1 MKLVEKHKIYKSH
14 PVYSK
19 LDEMS
24 RKANN
29 LYNQCVYFA
38 KNSENLSE
46 DLKNL
51 DKEMKSFPDEHDNYR
66 SFGHTK
72 CAQQILRLFHQNL
85 RSYFASIKDYKKNP
99 TKYTGMPRFPKF
111 RKSGERFQVIFT
123 NQSAKLDGQII
134 NIASKTFENKLFI
147 RLRTNSAKKLCQVVF
162 APRNDHFLVYVI
174 YEVDN
179 SIISQKS
186 NKVAAIDIGLT
197 NLATVTFSEQ
207 YEPILYRSDLLK
219 INKDFNRI
227 TADYV
232 SILKK
237 TQNKYTSKRRNR
249 LSEKYAGLIEDRL
262 HKISRSII
270 NDLSQRG
277 VSTVVVGKNTGQ
289 KINNKLKNFVQ
300 VPLFRLIE
308 MIKYKAELAG
318 IKFIQVNES
327 YTSGTSF
334 LDNELPTKAFY
345 NKERRKF
352 RGLFLSNKLKR
363 INADVNASF
372 QIMKKIYEKFTYDD
386 SVKYAN
392 PIVKTICQDVQYILD
407 H

>member
-14 PVYSK
+14 PAYSD
-19 LDEMS
+19 LDHMS

-29 LYNQCVYFA
+29 LYNQCVYLA
-38 KNSENLSE
+38 KHSENLSE

-51 DKEMKSFPDEHDNYR
+51 DKIMKSFPDEHDNYR
-66 SFGHTK
+66 SLRYSV
-72 CAQQILRLFHQNL
+72 CAQQIIRLFQQNL
-85 RSYFASIKDYKKNP
+85 RSYFASVKDYKKNP
-99 TKYTGMPRFPKF
+99 TKYTSMPRFPKF

-123 NQSAKLDGQII
+123 NQAAKLDGQIVK
-134 NIASKTFENKLFI
+134 IASKTFENKLSI
-147 RLRTNSAKKLCQVVF
+147 RLRTNSAKKLCQVTF

-174 YEVDN
+174 YEVDD
-179 SIISQKS
+179 STISQKS

-197 NLATVTFSEQ
+197 NLATVTFSDK
-207 YEPILYRSDLLK
+207 YEPILYRSDLVK
-219 INKDFNRI
+219 INKDFNRLN
-227 TADYV
+227 AKYV

-237 TQNKYTSKRRNR
+237 TQDKYTSKRRNR

-262 HKISRSII
+262 HKISRAIV

-277 VSTVVVGKNTGQ
+277 VSTVIVGKNTGQ

-318 IKFIQVNES
+318 ITFIQVEES

-352 RGLFLSNKLKR
+352 RGLFLSNNLKR

-372 QIMKKIYEKFTYDD
+372 QIMKKIYEKFTFDTA
-386 SVKYAN
+386 VKYAN
-392 PIVKTICQDVQYILD
+392 PIVKTIC
-407 H
+407 

>member
-14 PVYSK
+14 PAYSN
-19 LDEMS
+19 LDHMS

-29 LYNQCVYFA
+29 LYNQCVYLA
-38 KNSENLSE
+38 KHSENLSE

-51 DKEMKSFPDEHDNYR
+51 DKIMKSFPDEHDNYR
-66 SFGHTK
+66 SLRYSV
-72 CAQQILRLFHQNL
+72 CAQQIIRLFQQNL
-85 RSYFASIKDYKKNP
+85 RSYFASVKDYRKNP
-99 TKYTGMPRFPKF
+99 KKYTGMPRFPKF

-123 NQSAKLDGQII
+123 NQVAKLNGQTI
-134 NIASKTFENKLFI
+134 NIAPRVFENKLFI
-147 RLRTNSAKKLCQVVF
+147 RLRTNSAKKLCQVTF
-162 APRNDHFLVYVI
+162 APRNDYFLVYVI
-174 YEVDN
+174 YEADDPV
-179 SIISQKS
+179 SSQNS

-207 YEPILYRSDLLK
+207 HEPILYRSDLVK
-219 INKDFNRI
+219 INKDFNRL
-227 TADYV
+227 TAEHV

-262 HKISRSII
+262 HKISRAIV

-277 VSTVVVGKNTGQ
+277 VSTLVVGKNTGQ
-289 KINNKLKNFVQ
+289 KINNKLKNFMQ

-308 MIKYKAELAG
+308 MIKYKSELAG

-334 LDNELPTKAFY
+334 LDNELPTKKFY

-352 RGLFLSNKLKR
+352 RGLFISNDLKR

-372 QIMKKIYEKFTYDD
+372 QIMKKVYEKFTYDAV
-386 SVKYAN
+386 VKYAN
-392 PIVKTICQDVQYILD
+392 PIVKTIC
-407 H
+407 

>member
-14 PVYSK
+14 PSYSK

-38 KNSENLSE
+38 KHSDNLSE

-51 DKEMKSFPDEHDNYR
+51 DKVMKSFPDEYDNYR
-66 SFGHTK
+66 SLGYVV

-85 RSYFASIKDYKKNP
+85 RSYFAAINDYKKNP
-99 TKYTGMPRFPKF
+99 AKYTGRPCFPKF
-111 RKSGERFQVIFT
+111 RKSSDRFQVIFT
-123 NQSAKLDGQII
+123 NQSAKLDDQVA
-134 NIASKTFENKLFI
+134 NIAPRTFENKLSI
-147 RLRTNSAKKLCQVVF
+147 KLRTRSAKKLCQVVF
-162 APRNDHFLVYVI
+162 APRNGYFLAYVI
-174 YEVDN
+174 YEVDDLIV
-179 SIISQKS
+179 SRRS
-186 NKVAAIDIGLT
+186 NKVAAIDIGLS

-207 YEPILYRSDLLK
+207 DEPILYRSDLMK
-219 INKDFNRI
+219 INQDFNRI
-227 TADYV
+227 TSNYV

-237 TQNKYTSKRRNR
+237 TQNKDTSKRRKR
-249 LSEKYAGLIEDRL
+249 YSEKYSGLVEDRL
-262 HKISRSII
+262 HKISRAII
-270 NDLSQRG
+270 NDLSHRG
-277 VSTVVVGKNTGQ
+277 VSTVIVGKNTGQ

-300 VPLFRLIE
+300 VPLFRLIN

-318 IKFIQVNES
+318 ITFIQVNES

-334 LDNELPTKAFY
+334 LDNDLPTKEY
-345 NKERRKF
+345 YDKSRRKH
-352 RGLFLSNKLKR
+352 RGLFVSNNSKI

-372 QIMKKIYEKFTYDD
+372 QIMKKVYKKFVYTN

-392 PIVKTICQDVQYILD
+392 PIVKTIC
-407 H
+407 

>member
-1 MKLVEKHKIYKSH
+1 
-14 PVYSK
+14 
-19 LDEMS
+19 MS

-29 LYNQCVYFA
+29 LYNQCVYFI

-46 DLKNL
+46 DLNNL
-51 DKEMKSFPDEHDNYR
+51 DRVMKSFTDEHDNYR
-66 SFGHTK
+66 SFGYVA
-72 CAQQILRLFHQNL
+72 CAQQILRLFQQNL
-85 RSYFASIKDYKKNP
+85 RSYFASAKDYKKHLE
-99 TKYTGMPRFPKF
+99 KYAGMPRFSKF
-111 RKSGERFQVIFT
+111 RKSGDRFQVIFT
-123 NQSAKLDGQII
+123 SYAVRLTGQIL
-134 NIASKTFENKLFI
+134 NIATRTFDNKLTI
-147 RLRTNSAKKLCQVVF
+147 RLRTNSMKKLCQVVF
-162 APRNDHFLVYVI
+162 VPRNDYFLVYVI
-174 YEVDN
+174 YEVDDPV
-179 SIISQKS
+179 ISQAS
-186 NKVAAIDIGLT
+186 NKVAAIDIGLS

-207 YEPILYRSDLLK
+207 YEPILYRSDLMK
-219 INKDFNRI
+219 INRDFNRI

-262 HKISRSII
+262 HKISRAIV

-277 VSTVVVGKNTGQ
+277 VSTVIVGKNTGQ
-289 KINNKLKNFVQ
+289 KIGNKLKNFVQ
-300 VPLFRLIE
+300 VPLFRLVV

-318 IKFIQVNES
+318 IKFIEVNES

-334 LDNELPTKAFY
+334 LDDELPTKTFY

-352 RGLFLSNKLKR
+352 RGLFISNGLKR

-372 QIMKKIYEKFTYDD
+372 QIMKKIYEKFAYDD

-392 PIVKTICQDVQYILD
+392 PIVKTIC
-407 H
+407 

>member
-14 PVYSK
+14 QAYSK

-29 LYNQCVYFA
+29 LYNQCVYLA
-38 KNSENLSE
+38 KHSENLSE
-46 DLKNL
+46 DLKDL
-51 DKEMKSFPDEHDNYR
+51 DKVIKSFPDEHDNYR
-66 SFGHTK
+66 SLGYAA
-72 CAQQILRLFHQNL
+72 CAQQILRLFQQNL
-85 RSYFASIKDYKKNP
+85 RSYFASIKDYKNHP
-99 TKYTGMPRFPKF
+99 TKYTGRPRFPRF
-111 RKSGERFQVIFT
+111 RKSGDRFQVIFT
-123 NQSAKLDGQII
+123 NQTAKLTGKVV
-134 NIASKTFENKLFI
+134 NIASKTFENKLSI
-147 RLRTNSAKKLCQVVF
+147 RLRANSVKKLCQVVF
-162 APRNDHFLVYVI
+162 APRNDYFLVYVI
-174 YEVDN
+174 YEADDPV
-179 SIISQKS
+179 ISQNS

-197 NLATVTFSEQ
+197 NLATVTFSNQ
-207 YEPILYRSDLLK
+207 HEPILYRSDLVK
-219 INKDFNRI
+219 INKDFNRLN
-227 TADYV
+227 AKYV

-249 LSEKYAGLIEDRL
+249 FSEKYAGLIEDRL
-262 HKISRSII
+262 HKISRAII
-270 NDLSQRG
+270 NDLSHRG

-308 MIKYKAELAG
+308 MIKYKSELAG

-334 LDNELPTKAFY
+334 LDNELPTKEFY
-345 NKERRKF
+345 NKDRRKF
-352 RGLFLSNKLKR
+352 RGLFLSKDLKR

-372 QIMKKIYEKFTYDD
+372 QIMKKVYEKFTYDA

-392 PIVKTICQDVQYILD
+392 PIVKTIC
-407 H
+407 

>member
-14 PVYSK
+14 PAYSK
-19 LDEMS
+19 LDDMS

-29 LYNQCVYFA
+29 LYNQCIYFA

-51 DKEMKSFPDEHDNYR
+51 DKVMKSFPDEYDNYR
-66 SFGHTK
+66 SFGYAS

-85 RSYFASIKDYKKNP
+85 RSYFSSIKDYKKNP

-111 RKSGERFQVIFT
+111 RKSGDRFQVIFT
-123 NQSAKLDGQII
+123 NQAAKLDGQIV
-134 NIASKTFENKLFI
+134 NIAPRAFENKLCI
-147 RLRTNSAKKLCQVVF
+147 RLRTDYAKKLCQVVF
-162 APRNDHFLVYVI
+162 APRNDYFLVYVI
-174 YEVDN
+174 YEVDDP
-179 SIISQKS
+179 IISQNS
-186 NKVAAIDIGLT
+186 NKVASIDIGLT
-197 NLATVTFSEQ
+197 NLATVTFSER
-207 YEPILYRSDLLK
+207 YEPILYRSDLAK
-219 INKDFNRI
+219 INKDFNRLS
-227 TADYV
+227 AEYV

-237 TQNKYTSKRRNR
+237 TQNKSTSKRRNR

-262 HKISRSII
+262 HKISRAIV

-277 VSTVVVGKNTGQ
+277 VSTLIVGKNTGQ
-289 KINNKLKNFVQ
+289 KINNQLKNFVQ

-318 IKFIQVNES
+318 INFIQVNES

-334 LDNELPTKAFY
+334 LDNESPAKEFY

-352 RGLFLSNKLKR
+352 RGLFLSNDLKR

-372 QIMKKIYEKFTYDD
+372 QIMKKVYEKFTYDS

-392 PIVKTICQDVQYILD
+392 PIVKTIC
-407 H
+407 

>member
-66 SFGHTK
+66 SFGYAA

-174 YEVDN
+174 YEADDLV
-179 SIISQKS
+179 ISQSS

-197 NLATVTFSEQ
+197 NLATVTFSEK
-207 YEPILYRSDLLK
+207 YEPILYRSDLVK
-219 INKDFNRI
+219 INKDFNRMN
-227 TADYV
+227 AEYV
-232 SILKK
+232 SILTK

-249 LSEKYAGLIEDRL
+249 LSDKYAGLIEDRL
-262 HKISRSII
+262 HKISRAIV

-277 VSTVVVGKNTGQ
+277 VSTVIVGKNTGQ
-289 KINNKLKNFVQ
+289 KINCKLKNFVQ

-334 LDNELPTKAFY
+334 LDNELPTKEFY
-345 NKERRKF
+345 NKSRRRF

-392 PIVKTICQDVQYILD
+392 PIVKTIC
-407 H
+407 